1 LLVDF
6 TAEARLT
13 LEFLPIFIATEAS
26 LVTVALGSLYSF
38 MATTTAEIT
47 SLEYKEATDRFHA
60 VIEVIIPEGD
70 DYTELTLEK
79 IGNSIFGIPLKNV
92 RSGLY
97 RTSIEGNGQPSVKVG
112 DKIPARLFTADQLR

>member
-1 LLVDF
+1 VTAALV
-6 TAEARLT
+6 
-13 LEFLPIFIATEAS
+13 
-26 LVTVALGSLYSF
+26 SLYSF

-97 RTSIEGNGQPSVKVG
+97 RTSIEGNGQPLVKVG